1 MTSPK
6 EILEKLT
13 ACDFEALIGLFESEW
28 LDAKKTPYHLD
39 ADPQKREL
47 AKDVTAL
54 ANAGGGIIVL
64 GFKCEKL
71 PTTAGERIKNICTFP
86 VSLVDPKRYNQIL
99 ADLVH
104 PPPHGV
110 TVLVFENAA
119 KDGNGVAAIVVDSA
133 VMTEKP
139 YLVGKMVDE
148 NDLSV
153 GSYFG
158 YFERKRDFIPPV
170 SIARIQQ
177 QLSAGLQWAS
187 IHERLSAMESKIDA
201 LTPSRKAPSKITT
214 ILRPERDL
222 RLKRA
227 RITVGRDDAPLMYF
241 DAIAESPC
249 TFPTLFKS
257 QSERVVRLIEN
268 PPQLRQNGFYL
279 WADRTSA
286 LVEGRLRRNLIAG
299 HRLIELWE
307 DGEFIFVGEGDEDFL
322 GWGVGSSGTRPI
334 HISNFVLAE
343 ATLYFCWLMRW
354 IFEEADPK
362 PSVLRLS
369 VGFTNLARS
378 GPATLSTVPEG
389 RMRGIGEPHPAP
401 SPDKEFYEF
410 AEWDTYDPAQAA
422 HELLKNVYI
431 WFAFNSDSMPYV
443 DRSGPK
449 PKLDAVK
456 LIEKPLPADPPET
469 PGFF

>member
-13 ACDFEALIGLFESEW
+13 ACDFDALIGLFESEW
-28 LDAKKTPYHLD
+28 LDAKETPYHLD
-39 ADPQKREL
+39 VAPQKREL

-64 GFKCEKL
+64 GFECEKL
-71 PTTAGERIKNICTFP
+71 PTTAGERIKEVCRFP
-86 VSLVDPKRYNQIL
+86 ISRVDPKRYNQIL

-110 TVLVFENAA
+110 TVLVFENSA
-119 KDGNGVAAIVVDSA
+119 KDGNGVAAIVIDKA

-148 NDLSV
+148 NDISI

-158 YFERKRDFIPPV
+158 YFERKRDFIPPI

-187 IHERLSAMESKIDA
+187 INERLSAMETKIDA
-201 LTPSRKAPSKITT
+201 LTPSRKAPSKIVT
-214 ILRPERDL
+214 ILRPERET
-222 RLKRA
+222 RIKKA
-227 RITVGRDDAPLMYF
+227 RITVGRDDAPLIYF
-241 DAIAESPC
+241 DAAAESPC

-268 PPQLRQNGFYL
+268 PPQFRQNGFEI
-279 WADRTSA
+279 WADRISA
-286 LVEGRLRRNLIAG
+286 IVDGRLRRNMIAG

-307 DGEFIFVGEGDEDFL
+307 DGEFIFIGPGDEDFL
-322 GWGVGSSGTRPI
+322 GWSVGSTGTRPI

-343 ATLYFCWLMRW
+343 ATLHFCWLMRS
-354 IFEEADPK
+354 IFEEAEPK

-369 VGFTNLARS
+369 LGLANLARS
-378 GPATLSTVPEG
+378 GMATLSDVPEG
-389 RMRGIGEPHPAP
+389 RMRGMEQPHPAP
-401 SPDKEFYEF
+401 SPDREFYEL
-410 AEWDTYDPAQAA
+410 AEWDTYDPARLAYL
-422 HELLKNVYI
+422 LLKNVYV
-431 WFAFNSDSMPYV
+431 WFGFNSDRMPYV
-443 DRSGPK
+443 DNNGPE
-449 PKLDAVK
+449 PTLDVAK
-456 LIEKPLPADPPET
+456 LIEKPLPTDPPAT
-469 PGFF
+469 PGYY